1 MAAIAA
7 TAAQVLAAQAQS
19 AGSVQPMNS
28 SSGSMLISG
37 PILNINFGGQSNA
50 EIGPAAVGCSSTD
63 YWNAGYIPSYV
74 YCTAFSN
81 LLWSSGQPS
90 GINVAISG
98 AQGDWGNGTSYDAMF
113 SSYIYVP
120 NGAITVTLTGV
131 PQGTYDSV
139 LLWTRSNDGLF
150 RLFRHES
157 VQQPRHSI
165 HQHDHELAILNLDPG
180 GSIEPGLGFPG

>member
-81 LLWSSGQPS
+81 LLWSSGQPL
-90 GINVAISG
+90 GINVAVRG
-98 AQGDWGNGTSYDAMF
+98 AQGDWGNGTTYDAMF

-131 PQGTYDSV
+131 PQGTYDLYFYGHGPTTDYSV
-139 LLWTRSNDGLF
+139 FFVTSPSNNLGIQYTSMTTNWQSSTWALGAQEQGGF
-150 RLFRHES
+150 
-157 VQQPRHSI
+157 
-165 HQHDHELAILNLDPG
+165 EL
-180 GSIEPGLGFPG
+180 